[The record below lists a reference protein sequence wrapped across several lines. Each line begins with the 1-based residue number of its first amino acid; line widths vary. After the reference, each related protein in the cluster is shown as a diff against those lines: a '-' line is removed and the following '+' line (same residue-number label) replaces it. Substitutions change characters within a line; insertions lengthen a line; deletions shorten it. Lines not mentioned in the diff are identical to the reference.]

1 MAMRT
6 RADILN
12 DLRALGVRPGAI
24 VMAHAS
30 LRAIGPVEGGAASV
44 LDALEQ
50 AVEPDGALMM
60 VLGAENDWAWV
71 NERPEEE
78 RAALLAEAVP
88 FDPLTTPA
96 EEDVGY
102 LAEALRTRS
111 GVQVTDNP
119 EGRFAAL
126 GAKAPALL
134 ANAPWDDYY
143 GPGSPLAHLCEMNGA
158 VLRMGADPDTTTL
171 LHYAE
176 YLVDIPNKRRVTRH
190 RRVLGPNGPEIRT
203 VSCLDDS
210 NGIVPWEG
218 EDYFKTILEA
228 YLREGRART
237 GRVGNAKSELIDAND
252 LVDFGVR
259 WMRKAFA

>member
-1 MAMRT
+1 MHT
-6 RADILN
+6 RDNILS

-30 LRAIGPVEGGAASV
+30 LRAIGPVEGGAEGV
-44 LDALEQ
+44 LDALEE
-50 AVEPDGALMM
+50 AVAAGGALMM
-60 VLGAENDWAWV
+60 VLGASNEWDWV
-71 NERPEEE
+71 NERPEAE
-78 RAALLAEAVP
+78 RAALLAGAVP

-96 EEDVGY
+96 EADVGY
-102 LAEALRTRS
+102 LAEALRRRP
-111 GVQVTDNP
+111 GVQVSDNP

-126 GAKAPALL
+126 GARVSALL
-134 ANAPWDDYY
+134 RNAPWDDYY
-143 GPGSPLAHLCEMNGA
+143 GPGSPLAHLCEMNGD

-176 YLVDIPNKRRVTRH
+176 YLVDIPNKRRVLRH
-190 RRVLGPNGPEIRT
+190 RCVCGANGPEVRT

-218 EDYFKTILEA
+218 EDYFKTILDA

-237 GRVGNAKSELIDAND
+237 GRIGNAQSELIDAYD

-259 WMRKAFA
+259 WMTKAFG